1 MSDTAININE
11 GKASEAFSRQSSIF
25 DNIYSGNPIIQYKR
39 WRVRSHVE
47 QWLPANSHILELN
60 AGTGEDAIY
69 FAQHGHT
76 VHATDIST
84 GMQQQLRQKVREAGL
99 SSKIST
105 EICSFTQLN
114 NLQNKG
120 PYDLI
125 FSNFAGLNCTGDLD
139 KVMDSFSPLLKPG
152 GMVTMA
158 VMPKVCVWEIL
169 LALRGKFKNAF
180 RRFNSKNGVMANV
193 EGVKFLCWYYKPS
206 YIINHLKKD
215 FALLGVEGLCSVV
228 PPSYFEN
235 FPVKHPRL
243 YKRLQAFENKHKSK
257 WPLTIMGDYFIIS
270 LKKK

>member
-1 MSDTAININE
+1 MSNTTIHIADESRA
-11 GKASEAFSRQSSIF
+11 AEAFSKQSSVF
-25 DNIYSGNPIIQYKR
+25 DELYSANAIIQYKR

-47 QWLPANSHILELN
+47 QWLPANSRILELN

-84 GMQQQLRQKVREAGL
+84 GMQQQLKNKVREGL
-99 SSKIST
+99 NNKVST
-105 EICSFTQLN
+105 EICSFTQLK

-139 KVMDSFSPLLKPG
+139 KVMDSFLPLLKPG
-152 GMVTMA
+152 GMVTMV

-180 RRFNSKNGVMANV
+180 RRFKSKNGVLANV
-193 EGVKFLCWYYKPS
+193 EGVQFLCWYYKPS
-206 YIINHLKKD
+206 YIINHIKKD
-215 FALLGVEGLCSVV
+215 YTLLGIEGLCAAV

-235 FPVKHPRL
+235 FPIKHRSL
-243 YKRLQAFENKHKSK
+243 YKRLQAFENRHKSR
-257 WPLTIMGDYFIIS
+257 WPLTVTGDYFIIS